1 MENLTGLIALILGFA
16 SLVIAFIM
24 EGGHIGALLKPT
36 AAIIVFG
43 GTIAAVMLSFP
54 MSDIKRIGKI
64 FKVTFFPQ
72 KSSLPELIVYFKDL
86 AFKTRKNGLLSI
98 EGEISADDKMDAFI
112 KKGLQMIVDGVEPQ
126 AVRSILEL
134 EADMTSERHKAG
146 AAMFESAGGYAPTMG
161 IIGTV
166 MGLVHVLGGLASS
179 SPDKLGE
186 SIATAF
192 IATLY
197 GVGSA
202 NILWLPIGSRLKNI
216 DKEETVEKELIIEAI
231 LYIQEGVNPN
241 TIAEKLKGFLNKS
254 ELAIYE
260 TLDKKVEA

>member
-1 MENLTGLIALILGFA
+1 MSGIVAIVLGLLSLI
-16 SLVIAFIM
+16 VAFLL
-24 EGGHIGALLKPT
+24 EGGHMGALGKPT
-36 AAIIVFG
+36 AALIVFG
-43 GTIAAVMLSFP
+43 GTIAATMLSYP
-54 MSDIKRIGKI
+54 LEDIKRVGGMM
-64 FKVTFFPQ
+64 KVAFFP
-72 KSSLPELIVYFKDL
+72 KKNDLVELILYFKDL

-98 EGEISADDKMDAFI
+98 ESEISGDVKVDPYI

-134 EADMTSERHKAG
+134 EADMTSERHHAG
-146 AAMFESAGGYAPTMG
+146 ASIFEAAGGYAPTMG

-179 SPDKLGE
+179 DSTQLGE

-197 GVGSA
+197 GIGSA

-216 DKEETVEKELIIEAI
+216 DKEEAKEKNLIIEAI

-241 TIAEKLKGFLNKS
+241 TIVEKLKGFLNKNQ
-254 ELAIYE
+254 LAKFE
-260 TLDKKVEA
+260 QLDKKVEA